1 MGQSV
6 YINFD
11 TENLR
16 SARCRGI
23 GDLRNQKFTQ
33 FVVGDSIELDLYL
46 TGTGGELDIQD
57 YSEIRVGMGNLDDRP
72 ESGSYQVAGSE
83 TLAYNHSASDLQTAV
98 ASVASSNVTT
108 ELTGFVFKIQFDAV
122 GAQNIPSLDITLLQ
136 PRSTVSVTRLV
147 TGDAT
152 TKEVWLWRLFR
163 DPLAFTNTFT
173 NIANKGVR
181 GTLSL
186 ATAGLYE
193 LIAQSGSVKTFFE
206 VELTSSAGNVR
217 TILQAQVDLNGE
229 VIGHSFSGSVP
240 SGGSMPAEATA
251 FLQSFPNPD
260 IVGDLTVD
268 GDVDLNSGL
277 QVYGDVTFE
286 EGVDFEKGA
295 EFKGGVG
302 ISTGAAAGYVLTSD
316 ATGSASWQA
325 NAAANNKGF
334 FATLSALT
342 TAYPTG
348 QNGWYAIVGTTD
360 TFWVWDTD
368 TTAWKDTDSNSLG
381 TVTSVGI
388 TDGAGITSSGSPVT
402 SSGNIT
408 VGLDATTQTTLAN
421 LAVSYPFTTDFLGS
435 TERTRNLT
443 SITGTSGF
451 KNQSTLDD
459 IYIGSNV
466 TSIGSYSF
474 QYSGNFN
481 ISIAPGLT
489 TIANSGF
496 GGSYII
502 GSLKL
507 PNSVTTIGTYAFI
520 YSTLTSITLPTNAS
534 FTTISSGAFSYSSI
548 TSLTIPDNVTTIGS
562 SAFAYGS
569 LSSLT
574 IPDSVTT
581 IGDSA
586 FAFSSLTSVTL
597 PTNASFTTI
606 ASSAFQYCGLTS
618 ITIPSNVTSIGGYSF
633 ASTGLTSVTIPS
645 SVTTIGSG
653 AFRYASSLAT
663 INCLRMTPPTVTS
676 GAFYYVNTTE
686 IHVPELATGY
696 GTTLAGLT
704 VVKDL

>member
-16 SARCRGI
+16 SARVRGI
-23 GDLRNQKFTQ
+23 SDLRNQKFTQ

-46 TGTGGELDIQD
+46 TGSGGILNIQD
-57 YSEIRVGMGNLDDRP
+57 YSAIRLGIGGLDDRP
-72 ESGSYQVAGSE
+72 ESGSYEVAGSD
-83 TLAYNHSASDLQTAV
+83 TLAYDHSASDLQTVV
-98 ASVASSNVTT
+98 ASAASSNVTT
-108 ELTGFVFKIQFDAV
+108 KLTDFVFKIQFDAV
-122 GAQNIPSLDITLLQ
+122 GAQTIPSLDITLLQ
-136 PRSTVSVTRLV
+136 PRSTVSVSRLV

-173 NIANKGVR
+173 NIAGNGVR

-193 LIAQSGSVKTFFE
+193 LIAQSSSVNTFFE
-206 VELTSSAGNVR
+206 VELTSSEGNVR
-217 TILQAQVDLNGE
+217 TVLQAKVSLNGE

-240 SGGSMPAEATA
+240 SGGSMPAEATV
-251 FLQSFPNPD
+251 FLQSFPDPD

-302 ISTGAAAGYVLTSD
+302 ISTGAASGYVLTSD
-316 ATGSASWQA
+316 ATGGASWQA
-325 NAAANNKGF
+325 N
-334 FATLSALT
+334 
-342 TAYPTG
+342 
-348 QNGWYAIVGTTD
+348 
-360 TFWVWDTD
+360 
-368 TTAWKDTDSNSLG
+368 
-381 TVTSVGI
+381 
-388 TDGAGITSSGSPVT
+388 
-402 SSGNIT
+402 
-408 VGLDATTQTTLAN
+408 
-421 LAVSYPFTTDFLGS
+421 AVSYPFTTDFLGS
-435 TERTRNLT
+435 TERTQNLT

-481 ISIAPGLT
+481 ITIASGLT
-489 TIANSGF
+489 TIANYGF
-496 GGSYII
+496 GGSYIS

-507 PNSVTTIGTYAFI
+507 PNSVTTIGDYAFI

-534 FTTISSGAFSYSSI
+534 FTTISSGAFVYN
-548 TSLTIPDNVTTIGS
+548 SLT
-562 SAFAYGS
+562 
-569 LSSLT
+569 SLT

-581 IGDSA
+581 IGSSAFSYGSISSLTIPDSVTSIGGSA

-606 ASSAFQYCGLTS
+606 PSSAFQYCGLTS
-618 ITIPSNVTSIGGYSF
+618 ITIPSNVTSIGGYAF
-633 ASTGLTSVTIPS
+633 ASGGLTSLTIPS

-653 AFRYASSLAT
+653 AFRYNASLTT
-663 INCLRMTPPTVTS
+663 INCLRMTPPTVVS
-676 GAFYYVNTTE
+676 GAFGYVNTTE
-686 IHVPELATGY
+686 IHVPTLATGY
-696 GTTLAGLT
+696 GLTLDGLT

>member
-1 MGQSV
+1 MGQSIF
-6 YINFD
+6 INFD
-11 TENLR
+11 TNNLKSSSVASASDLR
-16 SARCRGI
+16 SK
-23 GDLRNQKFTQ
+23 KFTQ
-33 FVVGDSIELDLYL
+33 FVAGDSLELDLFL
-46 TGTGGELDIQD
+46 VGTTGLLNIQDYAEVRLGLGELDA
-57 YSEIRVGMGNLDDRP
+57 RP
-72 ESGSYQVAGSE
+72 DAGTYKIGSN
-83 TLAYNHSASDLQTAV
+83 TPLAYNHSAAELEAIIDSDV
-98 ASVASSNVTT
+98 ADATVTQ
-108 ELTGFVFKIQFDAV
+108 LTNFVFRVQFNST
-122 GAQNIPSLDITLLQ
+122 GSQTIPSIDSRLLA
-136 PRSTVSVTRLV
+136 PTSTVSVTKLA
-147 TGDAT
+147 TGDVS
-152 TKEVWLWRLFR
+152 TKETWLWRLYQN
-163 DPLAFTNTFT
+163 PIAFTSSFS
-173 NIANKGVR
+173 NISGQGIRGV
-181 GTLSL
+181 LSL
-186 ATAGLYE
+186 AT
-193 LIAQSGSVKTFFE
+193 SGVYDLLGTQN
-206 VELTSSAGNVR
+206 ELTTNLELELTDSSGNVR
-217 TILQAQVDLNGE
+217 TIMQAEVKLRGE
-229 VIGHSFSGSVP
+229 VIGHNFTGSIPVSP
-240 SGGSMPAEATA
+240 SISPSATT
-251 FLQSFPNPD
+251 FLESFPNPD
-260 IVGDLTVD
+260 IVGNLTVD

-277 QVYGDVTFE
+277 QVFGDVTFE

-295 EFKGGVG
+295 EFKGGVA
-302 ISTGAAAGYVLTSD
+302 INTGAAAGYVLTSD

-325 NAAANNKGF
+325 NGGANNKGF
-334 FATLSALT
+334 FATPSALT

-368 TTAWKDTDSNSLG
+368 TTAWRDTDSNSLG

-402 SSGNIT
+402 SSGSIT
-408 VGLDATTQTTLAN
+408 VGLDTATQSTLAN

-435 TERTRNLT
+435 TERTQNLT

-451 KNQSTLDD
+451 KGQSTLDD

-481 ISIAPGLT
+481 ITIASGLT
-489 TIANSGF
+489 TIADSGF
-496 GGSYII
+496 GSSYIN

-534 FTTISSGAFSYSSI
+534 FTTISSGAFAYSSL
-548 TSLTIPDNVTTIGS
+548 TSVTIPDNVTTIGS

-569 LSSLT
+569 ISSLT
-574 IPDSVTT
+574 IPDSVTS
-581 IGDSA
+581 IGGSA

-606 ASSAFQYCGLTS
+606 ESSAFQYCGITS
-618 ITIPSNVTSIGGYSF
+618 ITIPSSVTSIGSYAV
-633 ASTGLTSVTIPS
+633 ASTSLTSVTIPS

-653 AFRYASSLAT
+653 AFRYNTSLTT

-676 GAFYYVNTTE
+676 GAFGYSNTTE

-696 GTTLAGLT
+696 GTTLDGLT